1 MLEVLTGVVNLLLLF
16 AWLRLGPIRT
26 HASKQD
32 QAKITPRKCWED
44 ISLLLHL
51 QPRRTAEHEAGIAGA
66 RKTNKEW

>member
-44 ISLLLHL
+44 IVIAAL
-51 QPRRTAEHEAGIAGA
+51 QPRLTAAHEAGIAGA